1 MLNEFIF
8 FVWSGIFFRTH
19 LTNIILINAWA
30 WRQQSVGT
38 INKSNTTVR
47 SKLLTLWALF
57 WFIYLCIYLFTFKLW
72 FFTKNFRRNLLPYIH
87 IFINFSSLF
96 FSFSDIFSLFIY
108 LSNFS
113 HLYDKNNFFK
123 SSKIDKS

>member
-8 FVWSGIFFRTH
+8 FVWSGIFFRTQ

-30 WRQQSVGT
+30 WRQQSVGS

-47 SKLLTLWALF
+47 SKLLTHMSSFLIYV
-57 WFIYLCIYLFTFKLW
+57 FIYLLLSCGFLQKN
-72 FFTKNFRRNLLPYIH
+72 NFRRKLLPYIH
-87 IFINFSSLF
+87 IFINLSSLF